1 MRFAFFLFLT
11 AAALSAQLSLQAPP
25 EPAALL
31 KQYVHLRDDDLEK
44 VNAGRVV
51 VKRLE
56 THGGGEVAI
65 FGIARIGVPL
75 DFFLAK
81 YRDITTFKKDPAVL
95 QIGKFSDPP
104 RASDLD
110 SLKLPP
116 EEVEALKSC
125 VAGNCK
131 VKLSEQM
138 IGRFRKEVDWNSPDS
153 AAQAARLMHSMLV
166 DYVNAYLASGNAA
179 MILYDDKKSPAQ
191 LDEEFHGLLKGSPY
205 LQEYAPAFY
214 DYLAQNPRDK
224 ISGVETFLY
233 WSQEKLGPLKP
244 VLTVT
249 QVSIYRR
256 SSRGRDWCFIASKQI
271 YASHYFDGSLG
282 LAILTGEHAQTAN
295 PAIWMMYFNRSRV
308 DGFTGLLGGLK
319 RALAV
324 SRALSGMEQNIDA
337 IRKRLQAKFQG
348 MRG

>member
-1 MRFAFFLFLT
+1 MRSAFLLFLV
-11 AAALSAQLSLQAPP
+11 AAELSAQAPP

-44 VNAGRVV
+44 IDAGRVM

-56 THGGGEVAI
+56 THGSGEVAI
-65 FGIARIGVPL
+65 FGIARIGVSL
-75 DFFLAK
+75 DFFLEK
-81 YRDITTFKKDPAVL
+81 YRDIKIFKKDPAVL
-95 QIGKFSDPP
+95 QIGKFSNPP

-110 SLKLPP
+110 SLTLPP

-138 IGRFRKEVDWNSPDS
+138 IERFRREVNWDSPDS
-153 AAQAARLMHSMLV
+153 AAQAARLMHSVLV
-166 DYVNAYLASGNAA
+166 DYVNAYLAGGNAA
-179 MILYDDKKSPAQ
+179 MILYDDKKTPAQ
-191 LDEEFHGLLKGSPY
+191 LDEEFHGLLEGSPY
-205 LQEYAPAFY
+205 LREYAPAFY
-214 DYLAQNPRDK
+214 EYLAQNPRAK
-224 ISGVETFLY
+224 IPGVETFLY
-233 WSQEKLGPLKP
+233 WSEEKLGPLKP

-256 SSRGRDWCFIASKQI
+256 SSRGQDWCFIASKQI

-282 LAILTGEHAQTAN
+282 LAILTGEHAETAK

-324 SRALSGMEQNIDA
+324 SRALSGMEQNIEA
-337 IRKRLQAKFQG
+337 VRKRLQAKFQR